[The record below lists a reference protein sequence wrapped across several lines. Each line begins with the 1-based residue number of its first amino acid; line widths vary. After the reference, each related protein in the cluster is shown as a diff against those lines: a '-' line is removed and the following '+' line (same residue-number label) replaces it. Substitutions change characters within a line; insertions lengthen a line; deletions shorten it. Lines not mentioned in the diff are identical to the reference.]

1 MINYKTGRK
10 ELIKRNDSTFYS
22 ADGFKTRRYK
32 GSSKPENIP
41 SFVWQSLSPKQRRLA
56 IDKEQKKIAAKKAE
70 SSAPKTEPSRPSKA
84 AAASTPGGDA
94 ESDIPAMPVIAR
106 IKRKGHRDKLMSFA
120 CTKSDSGVITMVA
133 RPVGSKEIRSNPKA
147 QKALDIEWDKLIA
160 KNAWLY
166 DTVREWSQ
174 IASKAKKEGKKVHIG
189 KVFEICVEK
198 GSELPENDP
207 LTKFKGRTVFQG
219 NNVRDENSDVALF
232 AELGS
237 SPATME
243 AGKVVDAFGAQPGQ
257 CTEQADG
264 KQAYT
269 QSLMEG
275 AETWVEIPRN
285 RWPKEWEGKYPRP
298 AMLLRIALYGHP
310 DSGGL
315 WERHCERMLFQVGFI
330 MPDSMNWPSMFRSQI
345 AVDRLRR

>member
-1 MINYKTGRK
+1 
-10 ELIKRNDSTFYS
+10 
-22 ADGFKTRRYK
+22 
-32 GSSKPENIP
+32 
-41 SFVWQSLSPKQRRLA
+41 
-56 IDKEQKKIAAKKAE
+56 
-70 SSAPKTEPSRPSKA
+70 
-84 AAASTPGGDA
+84 
-94 ESDIPAMPVIAR
+94 
-106 IKRKGHRDKLMSFA
+106 MSFT

-147 QKALDIEWDKLIA
+147 QKALDVEWDKLIA

-207 LTKFKGRTVFQG
+207 LRKFKGGTVFQG

-232 AELGS
+232 AELSS

-243 AGKVVDAFGAQPGQ
+243 AGKVVDAFGAQPGH

-275 AETWVEIPRN
+275 TETWVEIPRN
-285 RWPKEWEGKYPRP
+285 RCQRNGKVSTLG
-298 AMLLRIALYGHP
+298 LL
-310 DSGGL
+310 
-315 WERHCERMLFQVGFI
+315 CC
-330 MPDSMNWPSMFRSQI
+330 
-345 AVDRLRR
+345 